1 LRILAYIKSSPR
13 KDLLYKKHEHVRIF
27 SYSDSG
33 YAGDKGDKK
42 STTGYCIFVGG
53 NRVTWRSK
61 KQDVSRSSAM
71 VEYRTMARTTCEM
84 VWVKNL
90 LLEFGFRHLDLILMF
105 CDNQSAI
112 YIAQNQEF
120 YEKTKHTEA
129 DCHLV
134 RDT

>member
-1 LRILAYIKSSPR
+1 M
-13 KDLLYKKHEHVRIF
+13 EQQEQHV
-27 SYSDSG
+27 Y
-33 YAGDKGDKK
+33 
-42 STTGYCIFVGG
+42 
-53 NRVTWRSK
+53 
-61 KQDVSRSSAM
+61 RSSAEAEHRCM
-71 VEYRTMARTTCEM
+71 SHTICEM
-84 VWVKNL
+84 IWLKNL